1 MKRVVFILVLSCFS
15 VLSLSSCVESRIRKE
30 LKEFSRA
37 TVVIPEN
44 LVKVDGM
51 NITEYGDSGFGK
63 AVMVVYYDSTE
74 CTECRLNHLYE
85 LNPLYELSDKYD
97 GFEVVTIFSPVIT
110 EYDALMENL
119 VKLRFA
125 HPLYVDMSGDFM
137 KNNPDIPDDAL
148 YHCFL
153 LDSSG
158 TPVLTGNPVY
168 SDDMWKLFE
177 STLAGLMEE

>member
-1 MKRVVFILVLSCFS
+1 MKRDVFILILLFFS

-74 CTECRLNHLYE
+74 CTECRLSHLYE

-97 GFEVVTIFSPVIT
+97 GFEVVTSNKGYLISVYDLDKDKAVLYHPVF
-110 EYDALMENL
+110 EDGEDASVSAMFMGNGGNIMLAVDPSVEN
-119 VKLRFA
+119 
-125 HPLYVDMSGDFM
+125 M
-137 KNNPDIPDDAL
+137 NENPAL
-148 YHCFL
+148 YILNF
-153 LDSSG
+153 
-158 TPVLTGNPVY
+158 
-168 SDDMWKLFE
+168 
-177 STLAGLMEE
+177 

>member
-1 MKRVVFILVLSCFS
+1 
-15 VLSLSSCVESRIRKE
+15 
-30 LKEFSRA
+30 
-37 TVVIPEN
+37 
-44 LVKVDGM
+44 M
-51 NITEYGDSGFGK
+51 NITEYGNSAFGK

-74 CTECRLNHLYE
+74 CTECRLSHLYE

-137 KNNPDIPDDAL
+137 KNNEDGEDASVSAMFMGNGGNIMLAVDPSVENMNENPAL
-148 YHCFL
+148 YILNF
-153 LDSSG
+153 
-158 TPVLTGNPVY
+158 
-168 SDDMWKLFE
+168 
-177 STLAGLMEE
+177 

>member
-1 MKRVVFILVLSCFS
+1 MILSFFS
-15 VLSLSSCVESRIRKE
+15 VLSLSGCVESRIRKE

-44 LVKVDGM
+44 LVKVDGV

-110 EYDALMENL
+110 EYDAL
-119 VKLRFA
+119 
-125 HPLYVDMSGDFM
+125 
-137 KNNPDIPDDAL
+137 

-177 STLAGLMEE
+177 GTLAGLMEE

>member
-1 MKRVVFILVLSCFS
+1 MKRAVFILVLSCFS

-30 LKEFSRA
+30 LKEFSRT

-44 LVKVDGM
+44 LVK
-51 NITEYGDSGFGK
+51 DSGFGK

-97 GFEVVTIFSPVIT
+97 GFEVMTIFSPVIT

-125 HPLYVDMSGDFM
+125 HPLYVDMFGDFI

-153 LDSSG
+153 LEHRCLPEILYIRMTCGSCLKARLR
-158 TPVLTGNPVY
+158 V
-168 SDDMWKLFE
+168 
-177 STLAGLMEE
+177 

>member
-30 LKEFSRA
+30 LKEFSRT

-51 NITEYGDSGFGK
+51 NITEYGNSAFGK

-74 CTECRLNHLYE
+74 CTECRLSHLYE

-137 KNNPDIPDDAL
+137 KNNEDGEDASVSAMFMGNGGNIMLAVDPSVENMNENPAL
-148 YHCFL
+148 YILNF
-153 LDSSG
+153 
-158 TPVLTGNPVY
+158 
-168 SDDMWKLFE
+168 
-177 STLAGLMEE
+177 

>member
-1 MKRVVFILVLSCFS
+1 MKRDVFILILSFFS

-44 LVKVDGM
+44 LVKVDGV

-110 EYDALMENL
+110 EYDAL
-119 VKLRFA
+119 
-125 HPLYVDMSGDFM
+125 
-137 KNNPDIPDDAL
+137 

-158 TPVLTGNPVY
+158 TPVLAGNPVY

-177 STLAGLMEE
+177 GTLAGLMEE

>member
-74 CTECRLNHLYE
+74 CTECRLSHLYE

-97 GFEVVTIFSPVIT
+97 GFEVVTSNKGYLISVYDLDKDKAVLYHPVF
-110 EYDALMENL
+110 EDGEDASVSAMFMGNDGNIMLAVDPSVEN
-119 VKLRFA
+119 
-125 HPLYVDMSGDFM
+125 M
-137 KNNPDIPDDAL
+137 NENPAL
-148 YHCFL
+148 YILNF
-153 LDSSG
+153 
-158 TPVLTGNPVY
+158 
-168 SDDMWKLFE
+168 
-177 STLAGLMEE
+177 